1 MSYRPAGPGWE
12 EQEPEFPT
20 RGRVGLW
27 LRFLLAGV
35 VVIVLTAG
43 ATATAG
49 LLEVQG
55 FVDDLKAGGTI
66 RGAERVIERADVGD
80 PRTILLLGS
89 DHRFGDDKRNA
100 RSDTMMLVHI
110 DPDAPATTVL
120 SIPRDLRVSF
130 RTRDGA
136 LHVDRKINETYT
148 DGGEA
153 LTAQVITDTFRIP
166 INNIANVNFRGFREA
181 IDAIGCVYVD
191 VDHRYYHSNIGLAPS
206 QQYAEI
212 DIMPGYQMMCGQRAL
227 DYVRYRHGDNDLV
240 RGARQQDFLRQIRSQ
255 YNAQDFID
263 DPHKLTKVIGKRMQ
277 TDKTLQSKEA
287 LIDLGKLIA
296 FSASKPIQQVAIRP
310 LYTNGVDGA
319 SYVEMAPGEAE
330 RVRREF
336 LNPAAAPKAPARK
349 AARKGGG
356 RGKRAAGQPAS
367 SSTGNDGLYDMG
379 ETGKQYALQLGFMRI
394 PVYYPRWIPNS
405 AGYMTPNSG
414 AEGGYPLRYRMKAAD
429 GKMKAAY
436 RLVVNVGG
444 DAFPGNYMGVQGLA
458 WTDPPILKNPSA
470 DHRTVNGKKLDLYY
484 DGTRL
489 RLVAW
494 RQPRAVYWISNT
506 LEKRLS
512 NEQML
517 RIAGSLTRLGG
528 R

>member
-1 MSYRPAGPGWE
+1 MSHGAPDR
-12 EQEPEFPT
+12 EPYEFPA
-20 RGRVGLW
+20 RGRLGLW
-27 LRFLLAGV
+27 ARWIAAAV

-49 LLEVQG
+49 LLNVQK
-55 FVDDLKAGGTI
+55 FVDDLKAGGTV
-66 RGAERVIERADVGD
+66 RDTEGVISRADAGE
-80 PRTILLLGS
+80 PRTILLIGS
-89 DHRFGDDKRNA
+89 DHRFGDDGRNA
-100 RSDTMMLVHI
+100 RSDTMMLVRI

-120 SIPRDLRVSF
+120 SIPRDLRVTF
-130 RTRDGA
+130 RTRDGG
-136 LHVDRKINETYT
+136 LHPDTKINETYT
-148 DGGEA
+148 LGGEA
-153 LTAQVITDTFRIP
+153 LTARVIRHEFGIE

-191 VDHRYYHSNIGLAPS
+191 VDHRYYHSNIGVPIG

-212 DIMPGYQMMCGQRAL
+212 DIMPGYQLMCGERAL

-255 YNAQDFID
+255 YDAKDFID

-277 TDKTLQSKEA
+277 TDKSLQSVDA
-287 LIDLGKLIA
+287 LIDLGKQIA
-296 FSASKPIQQVAIRP
+296 FSAGRPIQQVSIRP
-310 LYTNGVDGA
+310 IYTTGANGA
-319 SYVEMAPGEAE
+319 AYVELADGEVA

-336 LNPAAAPKAPARK
+336 LHPSAAPAPPK
-349 AARKGGG
+349 RKGGKRKGRRG
-356 RGKRAAGQPAS
+356 RGAQQNAPAGD
-367 SSTGNDGLYDMG
+367 DGLYDMG
-379 ETGKQYALQLGFMRI
+379 ETGKQYALQLGFVRI
-394 PVYYPRWIPNS
+394 PVYYPRWIPNPN
-405 AGYMTPNSG
+405 GYMTPNGG
-414 AEGGYPLRYRMKAAD
+414 AEGGYPLKYRMKSGS

-436 RLVVNVGG
+436 RLVVDVGG
-444 DAFPGNYMGVQGLA
+444 TAYPGNYMGVQGLA
-458 WTDPPILKNPSA
+458 WTDPPILDNPSD
-470 DHRTVNGKKLDLYY
+470 DHRTINGKKLDLYY

-506 LEKRLS
+506 LEKRLT
-512 NEQML
+512 NDQML